1 MWKIRMRVLNN
12 AGVVEKIQHSHEFGT
27 LEELTKFLSTKA
39 FDALVKGK
47 ELISIVF
54 KFEG

>member
-1 MWKIRMRVLNN
+1 MRVLND
-12 AGVVEKIQHSHEFGT
+12 AGVVEKITHDHEFGT